1 MQYDAEHMG
10 RLSDCL
16 VIKSNATRCAS
27 AMQLDDQVNAITQQ
41 SWIDRPLQQL
51 RPLRHHEQPGHEHPA
66 GYGTGTGGLLD

>member
-27 AMQLDDQVNAITQQ
+27 AMQLDDQVNAITQV
-41 SWIDRPLQQL
+41 
-51 RPLRHHEQPGHEHPA
+51 A
-66 GYGTGTGGLLD
+66 GVAVPKTPINKNNGSVFWKDHVGLPR